1 MISFIIPAYN
11 SEKTIKR
18 CIDSILDQT
27 SDIEYEIIV
36 VDDGSTDNT
45 EELVRSYINDKIKFY
60 QKQNGG
66 VASARNFGVDNSSGE
81 YIIFVDSDDYINK
94 NLLRDITPY
103 INKKLDLIKWNPAI
117 VNEKQDGSIEVDDK
131 NKKITAFRTT
141 SGENGFNKL
150 FGMDPLLDCL
160 WEYAI
165 KRDIMLKFP
174 EGMYHEDFAIMPLII
189 LNAKDMIAIP
199 KIEYFYVQTDTS
211 IMRGNDE
218 AKELKKLQDILSNYD
233 SLMKRSSEL
242 NLKKTTKEN
251 VGIFCTNS
259 LIVIVPNL
267 KGKNRKYFIKELK
280 KRKVSKNIKV
290 RNFKQLIK
298 RVLLTVL
305 Y

>member
-18 CIDSILDQT
+18 CIDSILYQT

-103 INKKLDLIKWNPAI
+103 INKKIDLIKWNPAI

-131 NKKITAFRTT
+131 NQKITAFRTT

-233 SLMKRSSEL
+233 SLIKRSSEL

>member
-103 INKKLDLIKWNPAI
+103 INKKIDLIKWNPAI

-131 NKKITAFRTT
+131 NQKITTFRTT

-233 SLMKRSSEL
+233 SLIKRSSEL

-290 RNFKQLIK
+290 RNFIQLIK